1 MTTLNMAVEQYREIR
16 RGLGSKL
23 VGVDNVLRSF
33 TDFAARQKASHV
45 TTELV
50 LRWANE
56 QTGILPATQTR
67 RFQLV
72 RAFAAWR
79 SATDPRTEIP
89 PKGLLSGRY
98 QRQRPYLYRDREIEE
113 IIQAAR
119 QRLPAT
125 SLRGHTY
132 ATIFALLSVT
142 GLRVS
147 EAIALDREDVRL
159 TEGMLCVRHTKFDKS
174 RLVPVHASTCQALAS
189 YAGRRDHWVRHP
201 TTAAFFLSDRGLP
214 VTGCSTR
221 YTFAKV
227 SRQVGLRALGGGR
240 HGHGPRLHDL
250 RHRFAVRT
258 LVDWYRAGAE
268 VEREMPKLSAYLG
281 HAPVHDTYWDIEAV
295 PELLELATRRLA
307 APGPEVTP

>member
-1 MTTLNMAVEQYREIR
+1 MSTLSVAAEQYLEIR
-16 RGLGSKL
+16 RGLGAKL

-33 TDFAARQKASHV
+33 TDFAAREEASHV
-45 TTELV
+45 TTDLV

-56 QTGILPATQTR
+56 QTGILSATQTR

-79 SATDPRTEIP
+79 SATDPRTEVP

-98 QRQRPYLYRDREIEE
+98 QRQRPYLYNDREIEE

-119 QRLPAT
+119 QLPPST

-159 TEGMLCVRHTKFDKS
+159 AEGMLCVRHTKFDKS
-174 RLVPVHASTCQALAS
+174 RLVPVHASTSNALAC
-189 YAGRRDHWVRHP
+189 YAGRRDHLVRRP
-201 TTAAFFLSDRGLP
+201 TTAAFFLSDRGLRVP
-214 VTGCSTR
+214 GCSTR

-227 SRQVGLRALGGGR
+227 SRQVGLRALDGGR

-250 RHRFAVRT
+250 RHYPARRISPSR
-258 LVDWYRAGAE
+258 RAGWYGG
-268 VEREMPKLSAYLG
+268 RGSA
-281 HAPVHDTYWDIEAV
+281 
-295 PELLELATRRLA
+295 RRGSVMDA
-307 APGPEVTP
+307 G